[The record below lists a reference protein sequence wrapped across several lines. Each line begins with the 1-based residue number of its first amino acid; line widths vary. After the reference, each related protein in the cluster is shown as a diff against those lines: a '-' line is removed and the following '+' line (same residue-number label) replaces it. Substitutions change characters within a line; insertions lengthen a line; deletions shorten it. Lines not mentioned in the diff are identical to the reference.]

1 MDMSW
6 SGGVYKLYIDG
17 YSYIGSTNC
26 FRQRFREHRSRIHND
41 NCDDYLKPL
50 YLFIRNNGGWDSFFH
65 EILEEVD
72 INITTKELW
81 ELERK
86 YIEDQ
91 NPNLNNRMPILTEE
105 ERLEQHKIYKQRM
118 REYNNNRLK
127 QKMSCDCGA
136 IFALGYKSRHRKTT
150 KHISFVKDN
159 KTF

>member
-41 NCDDYLKPL
+41 NCNDYLKPL

-81 ELERK
+81 KLERK
-86 YIEDQ
+86 YIEEQ

-136 IFALGYKSRHRKTT
+136 IFAVGYKSRHRKTE
-150 KHISFVKDN
+150 KHILYLKS
-159 KTF
+159 

>member
-50 YLFIRNNGGWDSFFH
+50 YLFIRNNGGWESWYH
-65 EILEEVD
+65 EILEEVN
-72 INITTKELW
+72 INTTTKELW
-81 ELERK
+81 KLERK
-86 YIEDQ
+86 YIEEQ

-105 ERLEQHKIYKQRM
+105 ERLEHQKLYKQRM
-118 REYNNNRLK
+118 REYNNDRLK

-136 IFALGYKSRHRKTT
+136 IFAVGYKSRHRKTT
-150 KHISFVKDN
+150 KHLLYLKS
-159 KTF
+159 